1 MASIV
6 ERWCLHAVGRVMS
19 RAYMAI
25 GAAIVAGIGAGVG
38 WVANSLY
45 FKKEKERMKG
55 EVEEANKDVA
65 SVLATFKLESSRME
79 KIICDIATKKPNER
93 AGLMT
98 ILRLNGLNDLQAGRI
113 ADALYGEKAGKA
125 A

>member
-1 MASIV
+1 
-6 ERWCLHAVGRVMS
+6 MS
-19 RAYMAI
+19 RAYIAI
-25 GAAIVAGIGAGVG
+25 GAAVVAGIGAGVG
-38 WVANSLY
+38 WVANSLH
-45 FKKEKERMKG
+45 FKKEKEKMKE

-79 KIICDIATKKPNER
+79 KIICDIATKKPNAR
-93 AGLMT
+93 ADLMA

-113 ADALYGEKAGKA
+113 ADALHGDKPGKA